1 MSHFS
6 DQGIH
11 VLFMHKKKLCKT
23 EAFLKSQGRSLKG
36 RAISALKADPHVPFK
51 ELRLTQNNVM

>member
-36 RAISALKADPHVPFK
+36 RAISALKADLMCPSKNTV
-51 ELRLTQNNVM
+51 